1 MGAGSNFQAEDLK
14 EKLNY
19 LDLDFKNLPDSLT
32 EFNALG
38 FNISRINNDKDHK
51 IYRFV
56 PIDKIEILLT
66 PCLREDSVKDKYNKA
81 VPLYKFFEKPQT
93 GEDEERRTRFF
104 KIFAN
109 IKRRWRKK
117 SN

>member
-56 PIDKIEILLT
+56 PID
-66 PCLREDSVKDKYNKA
+66 
-81 VPLYKFFEKPQT
+81 
-93 GEDEERRTRFF
+93 
-104 KIFAN
+104 
-109 IKRRWRKK
+109 
-117 SN
+117 